1 MTSIAPSL
9 PFPTGPI
16 GPDQALANREPGA
29 GAEPNFA
36 AVLARARTGSSVGF
50 DPVAVRLPLHELKSA
65 LAHVFNAFGFFPAES
80 DQSAPAVVEAESP
93 AAPTSGVV
101 PAPAKTPDDPAGS
114 DPRQAIDAA
123 RPGSAGPTVPD
134 NGDRRVDRHSAVR
147 ATIALGREPRAVPAP
162 VSRGDVA
169 DLHRAEPSRDRP
181 GLEVSRPG
189 AKVGPEQQDQ
199 IRFKIG
205 DCVVDLLARLHDLS
219 DDEETRL
226 IAELQAVLE
235 EHGFSLAS
243 ATINGMPFVTGVLE
257 RNS

>member
-16 GPDQALANREPGA
+16 RPDQALATREPGA

-101 PAPAKTPDDPAGS
+101 PAPAQTPDDPAGS

-147 ATIALGREPRAVPAP
+147 GPPALCRGTRGGPRAG
-162 VSRGDVA
+162 SRGA
-169 DLHRAEPSRDRP
+169 RARP
-181 GLEVSRPG
+181 HPPR
-189 AKVGPEQQDQ
+189 A
-199 IRFKIG
+199 
-205 DCVVDLLARLHDLS
+205 
-219 DDEETRL
+219 
-226 IAELQAVLE
+226 
-235 EHGFSLAS
+235 
-243 ATINGMPFVTGVLE
+243 AT
-257 RNS
+257 